1 MLTLLRNQKKQFSV
15 TVHLW
20 KSDSKMT
27 ANHTAWDSKKSANS
41 SFTEGERWTAKD
53 GRNGHHRADTR
64 AYRLVRR
71 LYCDSTKER
80 RWGADLHWLQKAEHD
95 SVIKCERYVLLTVE
109 DILHKL
115 KGSTIFTKL
124 DVTSGFWQIPLDDEL
139 QPNSLHSSV
148 HLADTSTADCHRAL
162 HLRQRVPSAPWKRSL
177 QERSMLY
184 VSGSSMTFSCSV
196 KTRRRSSRK
205 VTLEEHHA
213 AKLNS
218 AWARQL
224 CHWSTTGDGVK
235 ADPRKTE
242 AILEMPDPTDVAE
255 LRRFLGM
262 VNYLGRYLH
271 WDSVFS
277 SPATSHRTP
286 RGRRGGC
293 LG

>member
-1 MLTLLRNQKKQFSV
+1 MEETGIIEQI
-15 TVHLW
+15 
-20 KSDSKMT
+20 
-27 ANHTAWDSKKSANS
+27 
-41 SFTEGERWTAKD
+41 
-53 GRNGHHRADTR
+53 
-64 AYRLVRR
+64 LVRR

-80 RWGADLHWLQKAEHD
+80 RWGADQHWLQKAEHH

-124 DVTSGFWQIPLDDEL
+124 NVTSGFWQIPLDDEL

-162 HLRQRVPSAPWKRSL
+162 HLRQRFPSAPWKRSL

-224 CHWSTTGDGVK
+224 CHWSTTEEGVK

-255 LRRFLGM
+255 IRRFLGM
-262 VNYLGRYLH
+262 VNYLGRYLQTLS
-271 WDSVFS
+271 SVLQPLVTELLEADVGAASDQS
-277 SPATSHRTP
+277 SRQSQSGDVDFCSNTDLLTSIQASRATTVSADANQY
-286 RGRRGGC
+286 G
-293 LG
+293 LGAVLLH